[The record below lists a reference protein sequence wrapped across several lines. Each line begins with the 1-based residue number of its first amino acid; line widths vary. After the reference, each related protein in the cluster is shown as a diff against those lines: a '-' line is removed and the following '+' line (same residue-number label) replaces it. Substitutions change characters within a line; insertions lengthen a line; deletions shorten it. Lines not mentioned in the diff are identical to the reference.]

1 MSPYSCGHPISAF
14 WGLAPPLKSV
24 PAVTSSRVVGSV
36 PAQVLFPVDS
46 NPNSWRGGNPN
57 SLVALKP
64 TLFPVRLQLP
74 VSAGCWFPHRLSP
87 RVGPQ
92 MHLGLNFHD
101 AAQEGTR
108 EAHRTAGGRGRSRSS
123 LQVLGE
129 EGGGRAARTRHLAA
143 VESRTACGV
152 GVRGS
157 GPGVREEQMVRRR
170 DGKGAPAAAKSR
182 AVARTVTMATEE
194 GGARRA
200 SHFSRT

>member
-1 MSPYSCGHPISAF
+1 MCPRICSCPSPLP
-14 WGLAPPLKSV
+14 
-24 PAVTSSRVVGSV
+24 SRFQS
-36 PAQVLFPVDS
+36 
-46 NPNSWRGGNPN
+46 NSWGEGNPN

-64 TLFPVRLQLP
+64 TLFPVRLQLKA
-74 VSAGCWFPHRLSP
+74 SAGCWFPHRLSP

-108 EAHRTAGGRGRSRSS
+108 EAHRAAGGRGRSRSS
-123 LQVLGE
+123 LQVPGE

-143 VESRTACGV
+143 VESRTACGG

-170 DGKGAPAAAKSR
+170 
-182 AVARTVTMATEE
+182 EWE
-194 GGARRA
+194 GGPRRCQIPGGRPHRHHGDGGRRSA
-200 SHFSRT
+200 PGLTLF